1 MPTLKFDCSI
11 CAKLY
16 GDGRRMHQL
25 TKGKELTTHEWF
37 AQCSGCGAFRVKII
51 DDEFVNG
58 LDKDA

>member
-1 MPTLKFDCSI
+1 
-11 CAKLY
+11 
-16 GDGRRMHQL
+16 MHQL